1 MWLFVPGLHSPSAPA
16 TEDSTS
22 PSILLAPEFALWV
35 LSNGKPTR
43 LPSSQVEWSKVPW
56 IHVLSSTIWNPSTAN
71 RIAAEWIS
79 ALQDFRVR
87 APASQGSGSAPTT
100 SDGSGRKSSASSTRQ
115 KRGGSSSRTSPAS
128 FRLTVGERSRR
139 SSGTWARAGSLR
151 NGTVSPREPWA
162 PRTSDIDSSCSL
174 PTPTAQDSRAS
185 GVAANWTELSGRH
198 AGATLTDVAVRGLS
212 TPSRTSGESSTP
224 GDPTG
229 SGETHPS
236 GRFVAWM
243 MGLPTGWTEV

>member
-1 MWLFVPGLHSPSAPA
+1 MWLFVPELYFRSARD

-22 PSILLAPEFALWV
+22 RSALLAPEFDLWV
-35 LSNGKPTR
+35 LLNGKPTQLR
-43 LPSSQVEWSKVPW
+43 SSRVEWSKAPW
-56 IHVLSSTIWNPSTAN
+56 IGVLSSTIWNPSEAN

-79 ALQDFRVR
+79 SLPVFRAKEPV
-87 APASQGSGSAPTT
+87 SQESDSAPTT
-100 SDGSGRKSSASSTRQ
+100 HDGSGPRSSVSSTRPL
-115 KRGGSSSRTSPAS
+115 RDGFSSRTSPGS
-128 FRLTVGERSRR
+128 FQLTVDERSRR